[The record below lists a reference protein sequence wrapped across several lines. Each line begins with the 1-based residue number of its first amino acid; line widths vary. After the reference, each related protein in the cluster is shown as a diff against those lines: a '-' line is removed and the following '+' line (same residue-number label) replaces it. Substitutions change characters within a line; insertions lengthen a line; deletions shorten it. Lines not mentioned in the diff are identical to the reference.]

1 MDDAAFGGPAGFDA
15 TTDAATAMGSES
27 SHAFSKGQLKSV
39 IERVER
45 LEEEKKEV
53 MEQIKEVY
61 GEAKA
66 NGFDVKIL
74 RKIVAL
80 RRKSPDE
87 RSEEE
92 AVLETYLAALDM
104 I

>member
-1 MDDAAFGGPAGFDA
+1 MDDAAFADSSGYDDA
-15 TTDAATAMGSES
+15 TDAATAMGSEGT
-27 SHAFSKGQLKSV
+27 HAFSKGQLKSV

-45 LEEEKKEV
+45 LEEEKQEV

-80 RRKSPDE
+80 RKKSPDE

-92 AVLETYLAALDM
+92 AMLETYLMALDM
-104 I
+104 V

>member
-1 MDDAAFGGPAGFDA
+1 MDDAAFANPAGFDA
-15 TTDAATAMGSES
+15 TTDTAEAMGSDS

-61 GEAKA
+61 AEAKS

-80 RRKSPDE
+80 RKKSPGE

-92 AVLETYLAALDM
+92 AVLETYLMALDM
-104 I
+104 A

>member
-1 MDDAAFGGPAGFDA
+1 MDDAAFANPAGLDPN
-15 TTDAATAMGSES
+15 TDAATAMGSDAG
-27 SHAFSKGQLKSV
+27 HAFSKGQLKSV

-61 GEAKA
+61 GEAKS

-80 RRKSPDE
+80 RKKSADE

-92 AVLETYLAALDM
+92 AVLETYMMALDM
-104 I
+104 V